1 MPVFE
6 YSCNRCGIKFDE
18 WVRTSD
24 QEVECPVCES
34 EKVEKLFSPFAT
46 GNSACTPAS
55 GGT

>member
-24 QEVECPVCES
+24 QEVECPVCKS
-34 EKVEKLFSPFAT
+34 EKIEKLFSPFAT